1 MQWVALSTV
10 FFTAMVK
17 FMFSPALGPAL
28 KLSYIET
35 FLANAA
41 GAIVSMTVFYF
52 AAEFFLKRSHKKKV
66 ERYRAAV
73 AAGIEV
79 VPVKSFTKRNKT
91 IIRLKN
97 RIGIIPFCFWAPFLL
112 SIPIGTIIT
121 AKFFGKRRMSYP
133 LMIIGIFLN
142 NAITVS
148 FVYLI
153 KNGTTSVL

>member
-17 FMFSPALGPAL
+17 FMFSPALGPAM

-35 FLANAA
+35 YIANAA
-41 GAIVSMTVFYF
+41 GAIVSMTIFYF

-66 ERYRAAV
+66 EKYRMAV
-73 AAGIEV
+73 AAGIDV

-97 RIGIIPFCFWAPFLL
+97 RIGIVPFCFWAPFLL

-121 AKFFGKRRMSYP
+121 AKFFGKRRLTFP
-133 LMIIGIFLN
+133 LMIVGIFLN
-142 NAITVS
+142 NTITVS
-148 FVYLI
+148 FVYFV
-153 KNGTTSVL
+153 KNEATSVL